1 MTNSKGDKMTYLK
14 GLKKNVSLFLCV
26 LLIGSTFTGFGY
38 QDGFGKISFES
49 SKTIFNQ
56 VTYGELVAQHPSNGL
71 THAYVIN
78 ANNQTNGIK
87 PMVFNG
93 EVRGT
98 YTLENMIKYAEQQGY
113 KVLAGINGD
122 VFDTSTGTPKGLTMN
137 QGNIITSGYAP
148 DRSLAFDSEGKA
160 SLQYINLTYG
170 LKGFI
175 NSTQTVETIT
185 PAATTTSGDGI
196 EVITTPE
203 ESSTSSTVTQKPFET
218 KIGFFNVPQGGSN
231 GLHLFNRHYSKST
244 KTLGNC
250 VEVVIDTGSSDNIQL
265 KVNKT
270 IKGIVKSVTMNTRN
284 TPIGESEVVL
294 SAVENSTL
302 APTLNNMAVGSEVEI
317 SVTDNNN
324 TGLENTVEAMG
335 IYYSIV
341 ANGAVDTIGTNP
353 NPRTVVGI
361 KEDGSLVLYVV
372 DGRQPVVSNGL
383 GLIDTAKHM
392 ISLGCVSAF
401 NMDGGGSSVLYAR
414 LPGLENLATLKN
426 SPAQS
431 SQRSVSNGLL
441 LVYKGSGGNI
451 ANNLHLYP
459 DLTLSMAGA
468 DVQIETYAS
477 NALYEKVNMPGTV
490 FYSFS
495 GAEGSI
501 QSNGLFT
508 AGASPGR
515 VTINASSGTLSG
527 STEVE
532 IVDPSNLSFSPSVSK
547 LILDINQIAD
557 INMNVK
563 TGASKVNSKDS
574 LFQWSCDP
582 EIGIIDQNG
591 KFHATSENNVNGNI
605 YIEFNGKKITIP
617 VKVGKEILDFI
628 DTKDHWA
635 REFIGKMAARGLVS
649 GVGDN
654 MFMPD
659 TQITRAQFLAML
671 AKTVPNLNL
680 DTYEKTGFMDVNS
693 SDWHY
698 KYVNWGF
705 GNSIVSGLDEKTFA
719 PDSPISREQMTIM
732 LCNFSRSLG
741 IAMPQISAGIVFP
754 DSNQISPWAA
764 DYVATVVGA
773 GIMNGDSTGVFMPQ
787 GLATRAQAVKTVY
800 VFNNIKDGIK

>member
-1 MTNSKGDKMTYLK
+1 MTNLRGI
-14 GLKKNVSLFLCV
+14 KKIVSVFVCL

-38 QDGFGKISFES
+38 QDGFGNISFES
-49 SKTIFNQ
+49 SKIIFHD
-56 VTYGELVAQHPSNGL
+56 VTYGEMVAQNPANGL
-71 THAYVIN
+71 EHAYVIN
-78 ANNQTNGIK
+78 ANTQSNGIRA
-87 PMVFNG
+87 MVFNG

-98 YTLENMIKYAEQQGY
+98 YTLANMIKYAEGQGY
-113 KVLAGINGD
+113 KVLAGVNGD
-122 VFDTSTGTPKGLTMN
+122 IFDTSTGTPKGLTIN

-148 DRSLAFDSEGKA
+148 DRSLVFDNEGKA
-160 SLQYINLTYG
+160 SMQKVNLTYG

-175 NSTQTVETIT
+175 NSTQTVVTTT
-185 PAATTTSGDGI
+185 PAVTTTSDDGI
-196 EVITTPE
+196 EVVTAPE
-203 ESSTSSTVTQKPFET
+203 ESSTSTNVTQKEFST

-244 KTLGNC
+244 RTLGNC

-265 KVNKT
+265 KVNNT
-270 IKGIVKSVTMNTRN
+270 IKGVVKSVQMNTNN
-284 TPIGESEVVL
+284 TPIGETEVVL
-294 SAVENSTL
+294 SAVANSTS

-324 TGLENTVEAMG
+324 TGLENAVEAMG

-341 ANGAVDTIGTNP
+341 ANGVIDTTGTNP

-372 DGRQPVVSNGL
+372 DGRQPTVSNGL
-383 GLIDTAKHM
+383 GLIDTARHM

-414 LPGLENLATLKN
+414 LPGLESGAAIKN

-441 LVYKGSGGNI
+441 LVYKGTGGNV
-451 ANNLHLYP
+451 AENLHIYP
-459 DLTLSMAGA
+459 ELTLSMPGA
-468 DVQIETYAS
+468 DVKIDTYAS
-477 NALYEKVNMPGTV
+477 NNFYEKMVMPGTV
-490 FYSFS
+490 AYSLS
-495 GAEGSI
+495 GEEGSI
-501 QSNGLFT
+501 SNDGLFT
-508 AGASPGR
+508 AGSSPGR
-515 VTINASSGTLSG
+515 VTINALSGTLVG

-532 IVDPSNLSFSPSVSK
+532 IVDPANLSLVPSVAK
-547 LILDINQIAD
+547 LILDVNQTAD
-557 INMNVK
+557 IDMAVK

-574 LFQWSCDP
+574 LFSWSCDP
-582 EIGIIDQNG
+582 EIGTIDQEGTFN
-591 KFHATSENNVNGNI
+591 ATSANNVNGNV
-605 YIEFNGKKITIP
+605 YIEYCGKKITIP
-617 VKVGKEILDFI
+617 VKVGKEILDFA
-628 DTKDHWA
+628 DTKAHWA

-671 AKTVPNLNL
+671 AKTVTDL
-680 DTYEKTGFMDVNS
+680 DLDSYAQTNFADVTS
-693 SDWHY
+693 SEWYY

-705 GNSIVSGLDEKTFA
+705 GSSIVSGLDEKTFA
-719 PDSPISREQMTIM
+719 PNSYITREQMTIM

-741 IAMPQISAGIVFP
+741 IAMPQITAGITFP
-754 DSNQISPWAA
+754 DSSKISPWATN
-764 DYVATVVGA
+764 YVATVVGA

-800 VFNNIKDGIK
+800 VFNNIKDGIE

>member
-1 MTNSKGDKMTYLK
+1 MTNLR
-14 GLKKNVSLFLCV
+14 GLKKIASLFLC
-26 LLIGSTFTGFGY
+26 LFLIGSTFMGFGY
-38 QDGFGKISFES
+38 QDGFGNISFES
-49 SKTIFNQ
+49 SKQIFDG
-56 VTYGELVAQHPSNGL
+56 VTYGELIAQNSTNGVE
-71 THAYVIN
+71 HAYVIN
-78 ANNQTNGIK
+78 ADNQSNGIK
-87 PMVFNG
+87 AMVFNG

-98 YTLENMIKYAEQQGY
+98 YTLANMIKYAEGQGY

-122 VFDTSTGTPKGLTMN
+122 IFDTSTGTPKGLTIN

-148 DRSLAFDSEGKA
+148 DRSLTFDSEGKA
-160 SLQYINLTYG
+160 SMQNINLTYG

-175 NSTQTVETIT
+175 NSTQTIVTTT
-185 PAATTTSGDGI
+185 PAITNTSDDGI
-196 EVITTPE
+196 EVVIAPE
-203 ESSTSSTVTQKPFET
+203 ESNTISNVTQKEFT
-218 KIGFFNVPQGGSN
+218 TNIGFFNVPQGGSN

-244 KTLGNC
+244 KTAGHC

-265 KVNKT
+265 KVNNT
-270 IKGIVKSVTMNTRN
+270 IKGVVKLVQMNTCN

-294 SAVENSTL
+294 SAVENSTS
-302 APTLNNMAVGSEVEI
+302 APTLNNMAVGSQVEI

-324 TGLENTVEAMG
+324 TGLENAVEAMG

-341 ANGAVDTIGTNP
+341 ANGVIDTTGTNP

-361 KEDGSLVLYVV
+361 KEDGSLVLYVL
-372 DGRQPVVSNGL
+372 DGRQPAVSNGL
-383 GLIDTAKHM
+383 GLIETARHM

-414 LPGLENLATLKN
+414 LPGLESIATLKN

-431 SQRSVSNGLL
+431 SERSVSNGLL
-441 LVYKGSGGNI
+441 FVYKNTGTSI
-451 ANNLHLYP
+451 AENLNVYP
-459 DLTLSMAGA
+459 ELTLSMSGA

-477 NALYEKVNMPGTV
+477 NNLYEKVNMPGTV
-490 FYSFS
+490 VYSLS
-495 GAEGSI
+495 GEEGSI
-501 QSNGLFT
+501 SSNGLFT
-508 AGASPGR
+508 AGISPGR
-515 VTINASSGTLSG
+515 VTINAASGTLYG

-547 LILDINQIAD
+547 LIMDTNQTAD
-557 INMNVK
+557 IDMNVK

-574 LFQWSCDP
+574 LFNWSCDP
-582 EIGIIDQNG
+582 EIGIINQDG
-591 KFHATSENNVNGNI
+591 KFNAASTNNVNGNI
-605 YIEFNGKKITIP
+605 YVEFNGTKITIP
-617 VKVGKEILDFI
+617 VKVGKEILDFS

-635 REFIGKMAARGLVS
+635 REFIGKMAARDFVS

-659 TQITRAQFLAML
+659 AQITRAQFLAML
-671 AKTVPNLNL
+671 SKTVTGLDLNS
-680 DTYEKTGFMDVNS
+680 YEKTAFMDVNS
-693 SDWHY
+693 NDWYY

-719 PDSPISREQMTIM
+719 PNSYITREQMTIM

-741 IAMPQISAGIVFP
+741 IAMPQINAGIVFP
-754 DSNQISPWAA
+754 DTNKVSPWAA

-787 GLATRAQAVKTVY
+787 GLATRAQAAKTVY
-800 VFNNIKDGIK
+800 VYNNIKDGIE